1 MHQSLKL
8 AAIGLTAAALTA
20 CSGAGSSLPGP
31 QSPVSP
37 QSIVRSDSAM
47 LAAGIDPA
55 RVHIMR
61 TMDSARPDANPSNLR
76 YFGGPIERRPHIYV
90 IYWGFQKAS
99 ADPSHE
105 KAYLTAFLTGIG
117 GSPWLNTDS
126 QYYDKVGSSKFN
138 IHNRTG
144 QLAGTWVDASAVPTS
159 PTDAQIQ
166 AEAAKGEAHFGY
178 NVDGNYVVATPHLH
192 NSAGFGSTFCA
203 YHSPTTSGGGEIS
216 YTNLPYMTDAGG
228 SCGENSVN
236 PGAPGLLDGVSIVA
250 GHEEAESQ
258 TDPKVNLNTA
268 WYSNTLGEIGDAC
281 AWQNLAD
288 ITLNGS
294 SFAVQPLWSN
304 KIGACALH
312 TP

>member
-8 AAIGLTAAALTA
+8 AAVGLTVAALTA
-20 CSGAGSSLPGP
+20 CNGAGNSLPGP

-37 QSIVRSDSAM
+37 QSIVQRDSA
-47 LAAGIDPA
+47 LAAAGIDLT

-61 TMDSARPDANPSNLR
+61 TANSARPDVNPKNLH
-76 YFGGPIERRPHIYV
+76 YYGGPIERLPGIYV

-105 KAYLTAFLTGIG
+105 RAYLTAYLAGIG
-117 GSPWLNTDS
+117 GSPWLNTDA
-126 QYYDKVGSSKFN
+126 QYYEVVGGVTKHIN
-138 IHNRTG
+138 NKTG
-144 QLAGTWVDASAVPTS
+144 QLKGTWVDASTVPSS
-159 PTDAQIQ
+159 PTDAQVR

-178 NVDGNYVVATPHLH
+178 NPNGNYIVATPHLH
-192 NSAGFGSTFCA
+192 NSVGFGSSFCA

-216 YTNLPYMTDAGG
+216 YTNLPYMTDAGAN
-228 SCGENSVN
+228 CGENFVN
-236 PGAPGLLDGVSIVA
+236 PGPAGILDGVSIVA

-258 TDPKVNLNTA
+258 TDPEVNLNTA
-268 WYSNTLGEIGDAC
+268 WYSNALGEIGDAC

-288 ITLNGS
+288 ITLNGVS
-294 SFAVQPLWSN
+294 YAVQPLWSN